1 MSSAAFN
8 VADVADVVSRRVQ
21 EQTLDT
27 QEFSAT
33 SRHRNKVS
41 DVVVGSTIGEQAF
54 IMQSYDQ
61 PS

>member
-1 MSSAAFN
+1 MSSAAFD

-33 SRHRNKVS
+33 SRRRNKVS